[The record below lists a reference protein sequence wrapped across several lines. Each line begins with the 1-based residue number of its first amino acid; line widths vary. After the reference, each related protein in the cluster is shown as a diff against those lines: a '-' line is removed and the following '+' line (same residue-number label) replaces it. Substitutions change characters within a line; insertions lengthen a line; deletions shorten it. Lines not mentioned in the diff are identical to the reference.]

1 MFFRISVLY
10 MSTSFFENFLLWLP
24 SFVHNYVYFILL
36 ILEKHTSYFCVLK
49 YLKYIKSINSNYIF
63 LLLIIFIYSYHYFLV
78 AVARSEAVWSQLLS
92 ADHLLEGDYCRVL
105 RLIKYIVYLTNIY
118 PPPSFR
124 STRWTCSF
132 DRRGWTAGWCTRG
145 RLKFY
150 GSTTWWW
157 PRFGHQTP
165 SSGTARSQSLTT
177 WRRQTSSSALW
188 RTAPFCT
195 PWGRAARS
203 ETQTLQTGSQV
214 ADFCSEHWDRRR
226 WRWSRKWRGL
236 SALPAP
242 FLWLH
247 ILRILNLLLRK

>member
-24 SFVHNYVYFILL
+24 SFVHKYVYFILF
-36 ILEKHTSYFCVLK
+36 ILEKHASYFCVLK
-49 YLKYIKSINSNYIF
+49 YLKYIKSKNSNSIFFITYYFYF
-63 LLLIIFIYSYHYFLV
+63 LLSLFSGCCCSKWSCLKSVVVSRSSFRGRLFLSTLTYQHIYCFFNQHLST
-78 AVARSEAVWSQLLS
+78 LLP
-92 ADHLLEGDYCRVL
+92 HPTHPL
-105 RLIKYIVYLTNIY
+105 
-118 PPPSFR
+118 PSFR

-203 ETQTLQTGSQV
+203 GTQTVQTGSQV
-214 ADFCSEHWDRRR
+214 ADFCSEHWDRQR
-226 WRWSRKWRGL
+226 WWCSRKWRG
-236 SALPAP
+236 
-242 FLWLH
+242 
-247 ILRILNLLLRK
+247 